1 MTAPS
6 PDIPSMRILL
16 VDDDD
21 IVADAVAAY
30 LRAEGHKTI
39 RARSGEEALDI
50 LSREASESDPLQCAI
65 LDVSLPGADGLETLR
80 RLQKER
86 PDIAVIMLTGFGA
99 IDQAVRALRAGAV
112 DYLTKPLVDQELRLA
127 LQRAAQRHA
136 IASENVNLRRRLGST
151 TALASVVGADP
162 RMLNAL
168 ELIRSVA
175 PTRTTVLM
183 CGESGSGKS
192 LLARELHRLSP
203 RRDHPFVELSC
214 GSIPET
220 LLESELFG
228 HVKGAFT
235 GAHADKTGRFLA
247 ADKGSIFLDEINSA
261 SPAMQLKLL
270 RVLQERRF
278 EPVGS
283 SSTLEVDV
291 RVILASNQPLEA
303 LVASGAFRQDL
314 YYRINVVR
322 IDLPPL
328 RDRPADVEP
337 LALHFL
343 RKQSEALSKQIV
355 AISPDALDLLRHYP
369 FPGNVRELENII
381 ERAAVLTHESTI
393 TVADLPPH
401 VRDPR
406 ANAPLALAHHANS
419 PSPDD
424 PDTPWTP
431 IPLDEA
437 LKEPERR
444 IILKALQANDWNRTL
459 TAEQL
464 GINRTTLYK
473 KMKSLGIDRA
483 CA

>member
-1 MTAPS
+1 M
-6 PDIPSMRILL
+6 PDTVPLRILII
-16 VDDDD
+16 DDDD
-21 IVADAVAAY
+21 IVADAVGAF
-30 LRAEGHKTI
+30 LVAEGHSVA
-39 RARSGEEALDI
+39 RATSGENALDK
-50 LSREASESDPLQCAI
+50 LASDDRDHEPFQAAI
-65 LDVSLPGADGLETLR
+65 LDVSLPGIDGLETLR
-80 RLQKER
+80 RMQRAR
-86 PDIAVIMLTGFGA
+86 PDVAVVMLTGFGA
-99 IDQAVRALRAGAV
+99 IEHAVRALRAGAV

-127 LQRAAQRHA
+127 LQRAAQRNA
-136 IASENVNLRRRLGST
+136 LASENVSLRRRLSADA
-151 TALASVVGADP
+151 ALARVVGTDQ
-162 RMLNAL
+162 RMLRAL
-168 ELIRSVA
+168 DLIQSVA
-175 PTRTTVLM
+175 PARTTVLM

-228 HVKGAFT
+228 HVKGAYT
-235 GAHADKTGRFLA
+235 GAHADKPGRFLA

-283 SSTLEVDV
+283 SQTIEVDV
-291 RVILASNQPLEA
+291 RVILASNQPLES
-303 LVASGAFRQDL
+303 LVAGGQFRQDL

-322 IDLPPL
+322 VDLPAL
-328 RDRPADVEP
+328 RDRPSDIEP

-343 RKQSEALSKQIV
+343 RRQCALLEKQIV
-355 AISPDALDLLRHYP
+355 AIAPEALELLRSYP

-381 ERAAVLTHESTI
+381 ERAAVLTRGATI
-393 TVADLPPH
+393 TPDDLPPQLL
-401 VRDPR
+401 DPDAPASLPLHARAR
-406 ANAPLALAHHANS
+406 AN
-419 PSPDD
+419 D
-424 PDTPWTP
+424 PHEPWVP
-431 IPLDEA
+431 MPLDEA
-437 LKEPERR
+437 LREPERR
-444 IILKALQANDWNRTL
+444 IILRALEANDWNRTI